1 MKITEG
7 NKAFVWALPYLSI
20 VGATAYF
27 TMVVITISFL
37 EKHFGG

>member
-1 MKITEG
+1 MKLTEG
-7 NKAFVWALPYLSI
+7 NKAFIWALSYLSL

-27 TMVVITISFL
+27 TMIVIAVSFL